1 MKAKNAVFILMMFSL
16 GVTQSYAVGVSSS
29 IFLPRNGYLSYPV
42 APLSLRDIDVSFGN
56 YLGLSASLSLYS
68 IRGLGLRDADNQVID
83 TDEPVVGPMHS
94 LLVPL
99 FLQVNLPVK
108 ATELTLKGGI
118 FGFYN
123 FGMHLMLGNL
133 DRYILANDPP
143 AVTAVTTDIDDYGGR
158 LGFGYVFGA
167 DVTWYFMDNVGLVL
181 GALYYLGKAK
191 MDFSGTYD
199 TAGTQDVPLPAEISE
214 ARLDF
219 SGLEL
224 ILGVSYKLKDKP
236 SGSAPLVK
244 QAALH

>member
-1 MKAKNAVFILMMFSL
+1 MKTKRAVFILMMFSL
-16 GVTQSYAVGVSSS
+16 GVAQSYSVGVTSS

-42 APLSLRDIDVSFGN
+42 APLSFRNIGVSFGD
-56 YLGLSASLSLYS
+56 YLGLSGSLSLYS

-99 FLQVNLPVK
+99 FLEVRLPVK

-123 FGMHLMLGNL
+123 FGMHLMLGSL

-143 AVTAVTTDIDDYGGR
+143 AITAVTTDIDDYGGR

-167 DVTWYFMDNVGLVL
+167 DLTWYFMDNVGLVL
-181 GALYYLGKAK
+181 GALYYLGKAR

-199 TAGTQDVPLPAEISE
+199 TAGTQDVALPTEISE

-236 SGSAPLVK
+236 SGSAPVIR
-244 QAALH
+244 QAALR